1 MPDQRILIIEDDPGA
16 ADAVAE
22 KAKLAGFQTHI
33 ESTGMGGLSAFERFE
48 PALVV
53 LDLTLPDMD
62 GVEICRTIRGK
73 SRVPII
79 MLTAKVEEVDRII
92 GLEMGADDYVTKPFS
107 PKELI
112 SRIRAVLRRTEEGAI
127 PTPGET
133 NHSAAGIDLDERRQ
147 EVTVNGKQ
155 VQLTPIEFKL
165 LLTLMRH
172 AGQVMSRERLTERV
186 WGYEGYSSNLLEIH
200 IGNLR
205 KKIEEDP
212 RHPRRLI
219 TVRGYGYKIMREV
232 NG

>member
-1 MPDQRILIIEDDPGA
+1 MSDQRILIIEDDAGA

-22 KAKLAGFQTHI
+22 KVRLAGYQTHV
-33 ESTGMGGLSAFERFE
+33 ENTGMGGLAAFEGLE
-48 PALVV
+48 PSLIV

-62 GVEICRTIRGK
+62 GVEICRAIRTK
-73 SRVPII
+73 SWVPII
-79 MLTAKVEEVDRII
+79 MLTAKAEEVDRII

-112 SRIRAVLRRTEEGAI
+112 SRIRAVLRRTEESAI

-133 NHSAAGIDLDERRQ
+133 NHSAAGIELNERRH

-165 LLTLMRH
+165 LLALMRH
-172 AGQVMSRERLTERV
+172 AGQVMSHEWLTERV

-205 KKIEEDP
+205 KKIEDDP

-232 NG
+232 N